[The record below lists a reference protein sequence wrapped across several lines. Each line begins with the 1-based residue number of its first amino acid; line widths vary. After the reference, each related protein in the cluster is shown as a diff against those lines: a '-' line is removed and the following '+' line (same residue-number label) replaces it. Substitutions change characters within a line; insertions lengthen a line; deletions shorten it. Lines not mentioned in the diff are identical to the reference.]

1 MKILEK
7 VLKVYGLFSDK
18 NFVIVRFVDIL
29 VVKEIEKKKNKT
41 DNSILMKW
49 FEHTYLIE

>member
-29 VVKEIEKKKNKT
+29 VVKEIEKKKKKNRQLHS
-41 DNSILMKW
+41 DEMV
-49 FEHTYLIE
+49 